1 MDESMWERYG
11 ATAGIVFVVLLV
23 GSLFFAPAPPHVD
36 ASAKKIGEY
45 FGDHRK
51 AILTQQMM
59 STFAIVFFIWF
70 VGHLRHVLQRAEG
83 GTEALSPVVYGA
95 GIALAAAGAMA
106 CLPPAILAYGAN
118 RPDAFAD
125 AGLTRA
131 LYDGYLMVG
140 NVMLIMSGLFV
151 AATGLAMVRKELVA
165 TWLGW
170 AGLGVAVISWAS
182 GIAGFYVST
191 HNAFWY
197 ASGFVGLTTFAAFI
211 LVASVL
217 MVRQPEVARAA
228 APRPV
233 FSS

>member
-1 MDESMWERYG
+1 
-11 ATAGIVFVVLLV
+11 
-23 GSLFFAPAPPHVD
+23 
-36 ASAKKIGEY
+36 
-45 FGDHRK
+45 
-51 AILTQQMM
+51 
-59 STFAIVFFIWF
+59 
-70 VGHLRHVLQRAEG
+70 LQRAEG

-140 NVMLIMSGLFV
+140 NVMLMMSGLFV

-170 AGLGVAVISWAS
+170 AGLAVAVVNLGA

-191 HNAFWY
+191 HSAFWY
-197 ASGFVGLTTFAAFI
+197 AAGFVGLLSFAAFI
-211 LVASVL
+211 LVASVQ
-217 MVRQPEVARAA
+217 MVRQPEVAK
-228 APRPV
+228 
-233 FSS
+233 